1 MKKVQLTVNRVFVSF
16 ILLISTLFI
25 ISPVPGISDGNRV
38 SFYEYLYGW
47 PLRWLNVTS
56 VTDKGRSFIKNFFTG
71 NEGISIQ
78 WINLLGSFLF
88 IFVVVSII
96 FFFAEKLY
104 KKEEDKN

>member
-1 MKKVQLTVNRVFVSF
+1 NRVFVSF

-25 ISPVPGISDGNRV
+25 IPPAFGIADGNRV

-56 VTDKGRSFIKNFFTG
+56 VTDKESSFVETFFTG
-71 NEGISIQ
+71 NDGISIQ
-78 WINLLGSFLF
+78 WINLLGSFLL
-88 IFVVVSII
+88 IFVVVSIV
-96 FFFAEKLY
+96 FFFAKKLY